1 MIKKYQT
8 TEQFLENEVYLPGY
22 MLLAG
27 ADYDKKGGVFTFNL
41 REPLVL
47 KETFPS
53 YLTPRGLH
61 ICVSQASY
69 ALVENMI
76 REEIIEDFDILNFRD
91 IFLQG
96 RVKITELYEKFRKEI
111 GLSKIVQGRFDILQF
126 RMGKFPILKLDFD
139 FENKAIHGNLVSVI
153 APNPV
158 PQTNS
163 DMIRF

>member
-1 MIKKYQT
+1 MKNKICT
-8 TEQFLENEVYLPGY
+8 TEEFLKNEVYLPGY

-53 YLTPRGLH
+53 YLTPRGLY

-76 REEIIEDFDILNFRD
+76 REEIIENFDILNFRD

-96 RVKITELYEKFRKEI
+96 RVKITELYEKFRKEV
-111 GLSKIVQGRFDILQF
+111 GLSKIVQGRFNVSQL
-126 RMGKFPILKLDFD
+126 RMGKFPVLKLDFD
-139 FENKAIHGNLVSVI
+139 FENRAIQGYLTSLI
-153 APNPV
+153 APTKK
-158 PQTNS
+158 PQLNS
-163 DMIRF
+163 DIIRF